1 MTASIR
7 FENVSKWFTL
17 FHQSQTLQERMQ
29 SLIAPR
35 AKAAPT
41 KEQFWAL
48 KNVTFSVEKGQTVGL
63 VGSNGSG
70 KSTAL
75 KMVAQILEPTSGS
88 ITVNGRISAL
98 LELGAGFHPDLT
110 GRDNVYLNGSLLG
123 IGRKRMNHVFD
134 QIVEYSELQEF
145 IDMPV
150 KHYSSGMYTRL
161 AFAVAIHVEPE
172 ILLVDE
178 VLAVGDG
185 AFQRKCMESIA
196 ELRRDGV
203 TILLVSHDLETVARL
218 CHTVVWLDKG
228 AVHAIGGGRIV
239 INDYISFI
247 NEQEQATLERTQRL
261 REERQQ
267 AEETTKRD
275 DRSGEDT
282 QNKPAVVQIKEAE
295 ITGIETLDKDGN
307 NLKSIL
313 TGDPLCI
320 RVHYTAHRPIETPV
334 FGLALHRDDGA
345 HVTGPNT
352 QSGNYPIA
360 QIDGDGY
367 IDYRLDSVP
376 LTAGR
381 FFISASL
388 VDKTCTLFFDYSHQ
402 AHSFVVQPR
411 TGWDSLGIVKL
422 NAEWQLSS
430 KPSLAKEH
438 RNRAGVRPR

>member
-17 FHQSQTLQERMQ
+17 YHQGQTLQERVQ
-29 SLIAPR
+29 HLVSSR
-35 AKAAPT
+35 AKSEPN

-123 IGRKRMNHVFD
+123 IGRKRMNKVFD
-134 QIVEYSELQEF
+134 QIVEYSELEEF

-172 ILLVDE
+172 VLLVDE

-196 ELRRDGV
+196 ELRKDGV

-228 AVHAIGGGRIV
+228 EIHAIGGGRIV

-247 NEQEQATLERTQRL
+247 NEQEQAALERTYRL
-261 REERQQ
+261 REER
-267 AEETTKRD
+267 ASEEEAAKRKNGD
-275 DRSGEDT
+275 GATAQRVPE
-282 QNKPAVVQIKEAE
+282 VVQIKEAE
-295 ITGIETLDKDGN
+295 ITAIETLDMDGN

-313 TGDPLCI
+313 AGDPLCI

-352 QSGNYPIA
+352 QSGNYPIDK
-360 QIDGDGY
+360 IDGDGY

-388 VDKTCTLFFDYSHQ
+388 VDKTCTVFFDYSHQ
-402 AHSFVVQPR
+402 SHSFVIQPR
-411 TGWDSLGIVKL
+411 TGWDNLGIVNL
-422 NAEWQLSS
+422 NAGWKLSP
-430 KPSLAKEH
+430 KPALAKV
-438 RNRAGVRPR
+438 NRSRVEVPPQ